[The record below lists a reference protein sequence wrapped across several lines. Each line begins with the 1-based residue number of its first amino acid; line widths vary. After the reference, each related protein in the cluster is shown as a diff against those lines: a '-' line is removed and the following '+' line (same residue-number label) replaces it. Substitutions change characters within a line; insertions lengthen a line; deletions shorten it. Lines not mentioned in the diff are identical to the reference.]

1 MLKQVL
7 TFALAVLGITNA
19 IIMPFG
25 PIWHLVCLIIG
36 IQATI
41 GFVIVKYPNLYWI
54 KDITRLLYWE
64 SRYYSKKVI
73 NFIKYKL

>member
-7 TFALAVLGITNA
+7 TLALAALGVANA

-25 PIWHLVCLIIG
+25 PFWHLVCLVIG
-36 IQATI
+36 VQATI
-41 GFVIVKYPNLYWI
+41 GFVIDKYPNLSWV
-54 KDITRLLYWE
+54 KDIARLLYWG
-64 SRYYSKKVI
+64 SRYYGKRII